1 MSDNRDVL
9 LQQLQTLLTRKR
21 SKSYYA
27 SRLGITEQE
36 VDELL
41 IDLRKQPDEEQEILH
56 ETWVEKKVTD
66 TATFHQLV
74 EQKVANEG
82 KTMETKSLWSNQP
95 SSPEEIEEA
104 HKIDKTK
111 WKLNSYWSKLSNS
124 GTWTVSALFKATTVD
139 ENLEA
144 QKKVIL
150 ENIKEH
156 HTESIDRPYII
167 YRPQAEI
174 DDLLLE
180 LCVFDPHFGKLAWE
194 EEGTDNYDIGI
205 AERRFKEAIHEL
217 LSRTDLTKV
226 RRIHMP
232 IGNDLFHVDNDA
244 NTTSAGTNMHSD
256 SRFPKLVQRIR
267 KILVE
272 TIDVISTIAPVDIT
286 VVPGNHDS
294 QACFMMG
301 EIVDAWYHTNDRV
314 HVNNSPRS
322 RKYYQWGDNGF
333 MYCHGHNE
341 KWGDLIKLFASQEKD
356 LWAATKY
363 RWAKIGHLHHNKKM
377 EYWSAEDD
385 HAFQVQVIPSISSDD
400 KWHFDKGYHSLKQ
413 AKAFL
418 YHKTKGEIANYNHNS
433 V

>member
-1 MSDNRDVL
+1 MFDNKDSL
-9 LQQLQTLLTRKR
+9 LQQLERLLRRKQ

-27 SRLGITEQE
+27 EKLGISENE
-36 VDELL
+36 IENLLKEL
-41 IDLRKQPDEEQEILH
+41 RNQPEENSELN
-56 ETWVEKKVTD
+56 ETWVSKKVNPT
-66 TATFHQLV
+66 TEFYKLV
-74 EQKVANEG
+74 EQKVSNEG
-82 KTMETKSLWSNQP
+82 KTMETKALWTNEP
-95 SSPEEIEEA
+95 KSPEEIEAA
-104 HKIDKTK
+104 HNIDKTK
-111 WKLNSYWSKLSNS
+111 WKLTSYWSKLSNS
-124 GTWTVSALFKATTVD
+124 NTWTVSALFKAYSVD
-139 ENLEA
+139 DNLEA
-144 QKKVIL
+144 QKKIIL
-150 ENIKEH
+150 DNIKEYN
-156 HTESIDRPYII
+156 TQIIDRPYII

-174 DDLLLE
+174 DNLLLE
-180 LCVFDPHFGKLAWE
+180 LCVFDPHFGKLSWE
-194 EEGTDNYDIGI
+194 EEGTDNYDLSI
-205 AERRFKEAIHEL
+205 AEKRFKESINEL

-226 RRIHMP
+226 RRIHLP
-232 IGNDLFHVDNDA
+232 IGNDLFHIDNDA

-256 SRFPKLVQRIR
+256 SRFAKLVQRIK

-272 TIDVISTIAPVDIT
+272 TIDVISTIAIVDIT
-286 VVPGNHDS
+286 IIPGNHDS

-301 EIVDAWYHTNDRV
+301 EIIEAWYHNNNRV
-314 HVNNSPRS
+314 TINNSPRS
-322 RKYYQWGDNGF
+322 RKYYKYGDNGF

-341 KWGDLIKLFASQEKD
+341 KWGDLIKLFASQEKE

-418 YHKTKGEIANYNHNS
+418 YHKEKGEIANYNHNA